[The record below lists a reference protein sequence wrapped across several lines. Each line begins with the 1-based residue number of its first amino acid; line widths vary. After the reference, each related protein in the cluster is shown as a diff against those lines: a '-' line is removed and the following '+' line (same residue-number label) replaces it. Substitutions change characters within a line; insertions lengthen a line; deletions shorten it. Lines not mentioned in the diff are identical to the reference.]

1 VRATTGLLTTF
12 AGGRAA
18 RDAVSARAPRT
29 LSLCGA
35 IVGAP
40 KTWTEAA

>member
-1 VRATTGLLTTF
+1 MRPTTDRLNTL

-35 IVGAP
+35 IDGLP
-40 KTWTEAA
+40 KT